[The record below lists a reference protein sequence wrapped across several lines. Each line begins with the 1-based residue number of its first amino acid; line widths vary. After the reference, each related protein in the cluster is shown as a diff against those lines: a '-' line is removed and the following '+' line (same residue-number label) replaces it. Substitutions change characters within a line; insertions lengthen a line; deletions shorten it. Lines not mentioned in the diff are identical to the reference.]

1 MPRKKESSD
10 EYEPELSEK
19 SDDQS
24 ADEPENAEI
33 PEILTERKAKV
44 NRKNIVE
51 SEDSD
56 KLSSDAENSDDYN
69 PYAVKKQTGRIQR
82 HKDSDLTYFALNEHS
97 ISHNTL
103 ISKCI

>member
-1 MPRKKESSD
+1 MPRKKSSSD

-24 ADEPENAEI
+24 ADEPENEEI
-33 PEILTERKAKV
+33 VPEILSERKAKV

-56 KLSSDAENSDDYN
+56 KLSSEAENSDDYN
-69 PYAVKKQTGRIQR
+69 PYAVKKQTGRTQR
-82 HKDSDLTYFALNEHS
+82 HKDPDNNFS
-97 ISHNTL
+97 ITPNFS
-103 ISKCI
+103 IWR